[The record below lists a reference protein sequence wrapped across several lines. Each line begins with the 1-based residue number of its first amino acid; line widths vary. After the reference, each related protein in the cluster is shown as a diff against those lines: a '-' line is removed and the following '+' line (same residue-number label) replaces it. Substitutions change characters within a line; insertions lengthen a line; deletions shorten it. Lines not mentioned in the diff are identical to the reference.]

1 MKTKLTAAQKQ
12 MITKWSCLILSAL
25 LFVSA
30 FAAIPRLADMLPRMT
45 GRAADLLL
53 PDPVSEE
60 SEKPQFSLSSGKF
73 SPTAQENDPLPDE
86 STEPDENG
94 EYEPENSV
102 PEAVP
107 GEGDKP
113 VYPSNLCWYEIG
125 DTPKMSLLN
134 RTKYSINLK
143 DFLKRDYPI
152 KGTITDEPLVLIVH
166 THGTES
172 YLLPGYEFY
181 NPSNGYR
188 SHDEKKT
195 VVHVG
200 EVLCEKLKSLGI
212 NAVHDNTMYDKSNYN
227 QSYVNARKGIQSALE
242 KYPSIKYVIDL
253 HRDSV
258 FDSSG
263 KNIKPLTEIDGE
275 KCAQLMLVIGTDQG
289 GAVHPNWRDNLT
301 FATYLQN
308 EINELFPT
316 LMRPIN
322 LRTAAFNQSLTKGSI
337 ILEVGSCGNN
347 MTEAEN
353 AILNFAEA
361 YAKLLKDN
369 M

>member
-1 MKTKLTAAQKQ
+1 MKTKLSAAQRQ
-12 MITKWSCLILSAL
+12 ALLRWCCLIFSSL
-25 LFVSA
+25 LFVFS
-30 FAAIPRLADMLPRMT
+30 FAAIPHLADMLPRMT

-53 PDPVSEE
+53 PDPAAEE
-60 SEKPQFSLSSGKF
+60 SETPMFSLSSGKF
-73 SPTAQENDPLPDE
+73 SPTAQGTENPPDE
-86 STEPDENG
+86 GTEPDNNG

-102 PEAVP
+102 PDPVP

-125 DTPKMSLLN
+125 ETPKLNLLN

-143 DFLKRDYPI
+143 EFLKLDYPI

-172 YLLPGYEFY
+172 YLLPGYDFY

-188 SHDEKKT
+188 SNDEEKT

-200 EVLCEKLKSLGI
+200 EVLCERLNALGI
-212 NAVHDNTMYDKSNYN
+212 ATVQDKTMYDKSGYN
-227 QSYVNARKGIQSALE
+227 QSYVNSRKGIQNALG
-242 KYPSIKYVIDL
+242 KYPSIKYVIDI

-263 KNIKPLTEIDGE
+263 NNIKPLTEINGE
-275 KCAQLMLVIGTDQG
+275 KCAQLMLVIGTNQD
-289 GAVHPNWRDNLT
+289 GAAHPNWRDNLT
-301 FATYLQN
+301 FGTYLQN
-308 EINELFPT
+308 ELNEMFPT

-322 LRTAAFNQSLTKGSI
+322 LRTAAFNQALTKGSI

>member
-1 MKTKLTAAQKQ
+1 MKTKLTVAQRQ
-12 MITKWSCLILSAL
+12 ALLKWFCLILSAF

-30 FAAIPRLADMLPRMT
+30 LAANPHLAAMLPKMT
-45 GRAADLLL
+45 GQAAALLL
-53 PDPVSEE
+53 PDPEPEE
-60 SEKPQFSLSSGKF
+60 SNRPLFPIGSGKF
-73 SPTAQENDPLPDE
+73 TPTAKDEEEQPDE
-86 STEPDENG
+86 SSEPESNG
-94 EYEPENSV
+94 EYEPENPI
-102 PEAVP
+102 PEPIP

-113 VYPSNLCWYEIG
+113 VYPSNLCWYELG
-125 DTPKMSLLN
+125 ETPEMNLLN
-134 RTKYSINLK
+134 RTKYSVNLK
-143 DFLKRDYPI
+143 SFLGRDYPI
-152 KGTITDEPLVLIVH
+152 KTEITDEPLVLIVH

-172 YLLPGYEFY
+172 YLPAGYEFY
-181 NPSNGYR
+181 NPQDGYR
-188 SHDEKKT
+188 SHDEEKT

-200 EVLCEKLKSLGI
+200 EVLCKRLKELGI
-212 NAVHDNTMYDKSNYN
+212 NAVHDKTMYDKSDFN
-227 QSYVNARKGIQSALE
+227 QAYVNSRKGIQKALSE
-242 KYPSIKYVIDL
+242 YPSIKYVIDV

-263 KNIKPLTEIDGE
+263 KNIKPLTEINGE

-289 GAVHPNWRDNLT
+289 GASHPNWRDNLT

-308 EINELFPT
+308 EINGLFPT

-322 LRTAAFNQSLTKGSI
+322 LRTAAFNQALTKGSV

-353 AILNFAEA
+353 AILCFADA

-369 M
+369 S